1 MSHGVG
7 SRFAADTIDVE
18 VQQLVDGGTM
28 GDVIKLPVDGRG
40 CEDALRAKLGPEYP
54 PEVQNRLIAAM
65 RAHAIAI
72 SFHRGHRIV
81 AVQLGNAWVGT
92 VYAPGSNAIVSS
104 LERASAQEVMVR
116 GTEAVNTLLA
126 ASAG

>member
-1 MSHGVG
+1 
-7 SRFAADTIDVE
+7 
-18 VQQLVDGGTM
+18 M
-28 GDVIKLPVDGRG
+28 GDVIKLPVDARG
-40 CEDALRAKLGPEYP
+40 CEDALRATLGPEYP
-54 PEVQNRLIAAM
+54 PEVQDRFIAAM
-65 RAHAIAI
+65 RAPAVAM

-92 VYAPGSNAIVSS
+92 VYAPGSNAISS
-104 LERASAQEVMVR
+104 LEGASAQEVMVR

>member
-1 MSHGVG
+1 
-7 SRFAADTIDVE
+7 
-18 VQQLVDGGTM
+18 
-28 GDVIKLPVDGRG
+28 
-40 CEDALRAKLGPEYP
+40 
-54 PEVQNRLIAAM
+54 
-65 RAHAIAI
+65 
-72 SFHRGHRIV
+72 
-81 AVQLGNAWVGT
+81 